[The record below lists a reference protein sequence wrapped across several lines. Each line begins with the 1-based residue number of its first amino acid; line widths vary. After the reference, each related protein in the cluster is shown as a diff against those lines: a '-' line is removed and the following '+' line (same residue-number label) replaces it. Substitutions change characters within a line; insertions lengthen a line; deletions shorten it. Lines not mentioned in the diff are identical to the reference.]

1 VSTDDSK
8 STEGNSP
15 ESGASLDSFFGESDP
30 LSGIRHSLRTPL
42 NQIIGYTEMLREEA
56 DDNGMVD
63 FLPDL
68 QKIHT
73 AGGQL
78 LALINDTLAPW
89 KLETGTVDLDSMR
102 LEMRTPLNLIIGYS
116 ELCQEVAEDTDHARF
131 IPDLQKINAAAKNL
145 LALFEST
152 SFPAQMEIAAK
163 PAHPGFAAQAV
174 LGSAGIHQRSD
185 LPAHRGSLLIVDD
198 NEMNRDML
206 SRRLE
211 RQGYTVTE
219 AENGREALEVLK
231 SRKFDLVMLDVIMP
245 GMNGFETLRN
255 VMADKNLRHIPVIM
269 LSALDEIDNVVRCI
283 EIGAEDYITKP
294 YNPILLNARISASL
308 EKKRLRDQEQSY
320 LEILSIEREKSE
332 RLLLNILPKSIAE
345 RLKAGESTI
354 ADNFDKAAVLFADI
368 ADFTQVANHLSP
380 KQTVDLLNDIFSQ
393 FDWLAELHGLEKI
406 KTIADSYL
414 VIGGVPNARE
424 DYASAIAE
432 MALEMQKVIKR
443 FTAITGFPFS
453 LRIGISTG
461 PVVAGVIGRRKF
473 IYDIWGDTVKSARA
487 MESKGAPGVIQV
499 PHETYDLLKEK
510 YQFQGGST
518 VDLKGKGR
526 VKTYYLT
533 GRVIRP
539 VPAIL
544 PPLQPMEPNPP
555 QIKTKS

>member
-1 VSTDDSK
+1 VSEDESHPQ
-8 STEGNSP
+8 EGAS
-15 ESGASLDSFFGESDP
+15 ESGASLDSFFGEADP

-56 DDNGMVD
+56 DDGGQLE

-89 KLETGTVDLDSMR
+89 KLETGNVDLDSMR

-116 ELCQEVAEDTDHARF
+116 ELCQEVAEDSGQEKF
-131 IPDLQKINAAAKNL
+131 VPDLQKINAAAKNL

-163 PAHPGFAAQAV
+163 PAHPGFAAQAM
-174 LGSAGIHQRSD
+174 LGSGSTLPKSD
-185 LPAHRGSLLIVDD
+185 NLPSHRGSLLIVDD

-211 RQGYTVTE
+211 RQGYTVHE
-219 AENGREALEVLK
+219 AENGREALEILK
-231 SRKFDLVMLDVIMP
+231 ARKFDLVLLDVIMP
-245 GMNGFETLRN
+245 GMNGFETLRAII
-255 VMADKNLRHIPVIM
+255 ADKNLRHIPVIM

-332 RLLLNILPKSIAE
+332 RLLLNILPKTIAD
-345 RLKAGESTI
+345 RLKQGESTI
-354 ADNFDKAAVLFADI
+354 ADNFENAAVMFADI

-414 VIGGVPNARE
+414 VVGGVPTPRE
-424 DYASAIAE
+424 DHASAIAE

-443 FTAITGFPFS
+443 FTAITGFTFN

-473 IYDIWGDTVKSARA
+473 IYDLWGETVKTAKM
-487 MESKGAPGVIQV
+487 MESQGAPGIIQV
-499 PHETYDLLKEK
+499 PSETYDLLKEK
-510 YQFQGGST
+510 YQFQPGGT
-518 VDLKGKGR
+518 VELKGKGK

-533 GRVIRP
+533 GRIIRP

-544 PPLQPMEPNPP
+544 PPLQPMELKAPTIRT
-555 QIKTKS
+555 QS